1 MGRFVDA
8 IRCHILEKYMSSYMR
23 ERNIDALLV
32 LRNEN
37 KWAMT
42 GKYLNILVSQFY
54 FLIFSFLIF
63 LSVSVIFVVFPFLVA
78 DVEVKEDGVFIRLRK
93 ETVVCEDK
101 DSSKESSSDVSDP
114 VVEKVPEIGS
124 EVTVPLE
131 AIPEDLIVE
140 SGEAFSLE
148 RVDNIPMEELFCGSH
163 GDGSLAG
170 SSDITSISLDT
181 VLDLN
186 LAS

>member
-1 MGRFVDA
+1 MV
-8 IRCHILEKYMSSYMR
+8 
-23 ERNIDALLV
+23 
-32 LRNEN
+32 
-37 KWAMT
+37 
-42 GKYLNILVSQFY
+42 
-54 FLIFSFLIF
+54 FSFL
-63 LSVSVIFVVFPFLVA
+63 VT

-93 ETVVCEDK
+93 ETVVSEDK
-101 DSSKESSSDVSDP
+101 DSSKEVSSDVSDP

-124 EVTVPLE
+124 EVAVPLE
-131 AIPEDLIVE
+131 AIPEDLIFE
-140 SGEAFSLE
+140 SGEVFSLE
-148 RVDNIPMEELFCGSH
+148 RVDNIPMEELICGSH

>member
-1 MGRFVDA
+1 M
-8 IRCHILEKYMSSYMR
+8 
-23 ERNIDALLV
+23 
-32 LRNEN
+32 
-37 KWAMT
+37 
-42 GKYLNILVSQFY
+42 
-54 FLIFSFLIF
+54 FSFLIF
-63 LSVSVIFVVFPFLVA
+63 LSSVIFVVFSFLVA

-93 ETVVCEDK
+93 ETVVCEGK
-101 DSSKESSSDVSDP
+101 DSSKEVSSDVPDP

-124 EVTVPLE
+124 EVAIPLE
-131 AIPEDLIVE
+131 AIPEDLIFE

-163 GDGSLAG
+163 GDGSLAS

>member
-1 MGRFVDA
+1 
-8 IRCHILEKYMSSYMR
+8 
-23 ERNIDALLV
+23 
-32 LRNEN
+32 
-37 KWAMT
+37 
-42 GKYLNILVSQFY
+42 
-54 FLIFSFLIF
+54 LIFSFLIF
-63 LSVSVIFVVFPFLVA
+63 CSVKREFFLFVVFPVLVA
-78 DVEVKEDGVFIRLRK
+78 DVDVREDSIFIRLRK
-93 ETVVCEDK
+93 EEVVCEDQ
-101 DSSKESSSDVSDP
+101 DTSERVSSSDVFEP

-131 AIPEDLIVE
+131 TIPEDLVFE

-148 RVDNIPMEELFCGSH
+148 GVDNIPLEELFCGSH

-170 SSDITSISLDT
+170 SSDITGISVDT